1 MMTQGKRLYV
11 LDTNVLM
18 HDPTALFKFEEH
30 DVFLPMQVIEELD
43 NGKKGTSEASR
54 NARQVSRFINEL
66 IEEQGTDKIA
76 TGLVL
81 NRPNAL
87 QLRGAASIG
96 KLRFQTTVPT
106 EDKTSFG
113 AVAPDNRILGAILQ
127 LRRDEP
133 DFPVV
138 FVSKD
143 INLRIKAAIA
153 GIVSEDYEND
163 RALDDFSLLYTGAN
177 ALPEDFWQRYGKDLK
192 SWTDKGRTFYE
203 VAIGTDDDW
212 YPNQYLY
219 LPGDDEAEFRVARVD
234 GGKAVLQIVDDYR
247 GSQHAVWGITAR
259 NREQNFALNALM
271 DPEIDFVTLLGT
283 AGTGKTLLA
292 LAAGLAQTMDQQ
304 RYREIIMTR
313 ATVSVGEDIGFLPG
327 HGRGKDDAVDGRAHR
342 QSGGAHAQPGRRQLG
357 TGGDQRPAGEPDQD
371 PLAQLHARA
380 HLPQPLADP
389 GRGAE
394 PHPQA
399 DEDPDH
405 PRRSRHQDRVPGQR
419 GADRHALPHRDHV
432 GPDLRRRPVQELGA
446 QRARDP
452 APRRALAPGGL
463 RVRGVVTPT
472 RSPDKRSASGTP
484 RHHPMASASIGVV
497 VPPPD
502 ALRLSGLRERQ
513 SRGAL
518 TTRPRAPCTMRP

>member
-127 LRRDEP
+127 LRHDEP

-327 HGRGKDDAVDGRAHR
+327 TEEEKM
-342 QSGGAHAQPGRRQLG
+342 
-357 TGGDQRPAGEPDQD
+357 
-371 PLAQLHARA
+371 
-380 HLPQPLADP
+380 
-389 GRGAE
+389 
-394 PHPQA
+394 
-399 DEDPDH
+399 
-405 PRRSRHQDRVPGQR
+405 
-419 GADRHALPHRDHV
+419 
-432 GPDLRRRPVQELGA
+432 
-446 QRARDP
+446 
-452 APRRALAPGGL
+452 
-463 RVRGVVTPT
+463 TPW
-472 RSPDKRSASGTP
+472 
-484 RHHPMASASIGVV
+484 M
-497 VPPPD
+497 
-502 ALRLSGLRERQ
+502 
-513 SRGAL
+513 GAL
-518 TTRPRAPCTMRP
+518 TDNLEVLTHNQEGGSWGRAATNDLLASRIKIRSLNFMRGRTFLSRWLILDEAQNLTPKQMKTLITRAGPGTKIVCLGNVEQIDTPYLTETTSGLTYAVDRFKNWAHSAHVTLRRGERSRLADYASEVL

>member
-18 HDPTALFKFEEH
+18 HDPTALFRFEEH

-66 IEEQGTDKIA
+66 IEAQGTDKIA

-81 NRPNAL
+81 DRPNAL

-96 KLRFQTTVPT
+96 KLRFQTTVPK

-127 LRRDEP
+127 LRREEP

-203 VAIGTDDDW
+203 VATGTDDDW
-212 YPNQYLY
+212 APNQYLY

-327 HGRGKDDAVDGRAHR
+327 TEEEKM
-342 QSGGAHAQPGRRQLG
+342 
-357 TGGDQRPAGEPDQD
+357 
-371 PLAQLHARA
+371 
-380 HLPQPLADP
+380 
-389 GRGAE
+389 
-394 PHPQA
+394 
-399 DEDPDH
+399 
-405 PRRSRHQDRVPGQR
+405 
-419 GADRHALPHRDHV
+419 
-432 GPDLRRRPVQELGA
+432 
-446 QRARDP
+446 
-452 APRRALAPGGL
+452 
-463 RVRGVVTPT
+463 TPW
-472 RSPDKRSASGTP
+472 
-484 RHHPMASASIGVV
+484 M
-497 VPPPD
+497 
-502 ALRLSGLRERQ
+502 
-513 SRGAL
+513 GAL
-518 TTRPRAPCTMRP
+518 TDNLEVLTHNQEGGSWGRAATNDLLASRIKIRSLNFMRGRTFLSRWLILDEAQNLTPKQMKTLITRAGPGTKIVCLGNVEQIDTPYLTETTSGLTYAVDRFKTWAHSAHVTLRRGERSRLADYASEVL